1 MVDKNNS
8 DNNERKL
15 VADKAYTYCPWCAT
29 ELVENIVD
37 GKKRKHCPS
46 CDFVHYKNP
55 VPAAGAFIIEDD
67 KVLLVKRKYPPRE
80 GYWSFPAGFM
90 EYGESPANC
99 CKREAKE
106 ETNLDVE
113 VTSSFKVYS
122 GADDPRTK
130 AVLILYLTRVT
141 SGKPVA
147 GDDASELKYFPLDQ
161 LPDNIA
167 FESHIRALREYKEYL
182 KSGRMPDPNE

>member
-1 MVDKNNS
+1 
-8 DNNERKL
+8 
-15 VADKAYTYCPWCAT
+15 
-29 ELVENIVD
+29 
-37 GKKRKHCPS
+37 
-46 CDFVHYKNP
+46 
-55 VPAAGAFIIEDD
+55 
-67 KVLLVKRKYPPRE
+67 
-80 GYWSFPAGFM
+80 M